1 MRGRPRRFR
10 ADARVRPPLRRAPDP
25 ARAGQAVLETFL
37 VLLALL
43 LVLFGFLQV
52 ALAFGDREIV
62 HHAAS
67 RAARAKAVG
76 FNDWMALKAA
86 RVAAIPASGRLLD
99 AELGYEDADGSRA
112 AFELARIPAYLAAET
127 SARAR
132 YVLDYEEWARG
143 SLRLRTDDSLFGG
156 GVLRSRVEFEAP
168 LRMPLA
174 RWFVPWFPRDESGQP
189 RVTMRES
196 APAGEHASLYLR

>member
-1 MRGRPRRFR
+1 MR
-10 ADARVRPPLRRAPDP
+10 RRAPP
-25 ARAGQAVLETFL
+25 RRTGAPSRAARAVARAGQAMLETLL
-37 VLLALL
+37 VLLVLL

-52 ALAFGDREIV
+52 ALSFGDWEIV

-76 FNDWMALKAA
+76 FNDWMAEKAA
-86 RVAAIPASGRLLD
+86 RVAAIPASGKLLD
-99 AELGYEDADGSRA
+99 AELGYEAADGSRA
-112 AFELARIPAYLAAET
+112 AFELARIPAYLSAET

-132 YVLDYEEWARG
+132 YVLDYEEWSRG
-143 SLRLRTDDSLFGG
+143 SLRLRTEDSLLGG
-156 GVLRSRVEFEAP
+156 GVLRAGVEFDAP

-174 RWFVPWFPRDESGQP
+174 HWFVPWFPRDEAGQP
-189 RVTMRES
+189 RIRLRES